1 MSYNLDR
8 FITAQKRDYADALA
22 EIKSGRKRS
31 HWMWYIFPQIRG
43 LGMSGTA
50 QYYAIQN
57 LDEAKAYLKDS
68 YLRGNLIEICEA
80 LLQLDTNNAVSVFGG
95 IDAIKLRSSMTLFMC
110 ADPAIPVFE
119 RVLKKFYSGEVDDRT
134 LKILGL

>member
-8 FITAQKRDYADALA
+8 FITAQKRDYADALS

-31 HWMWYIFPQIRG
+31 HWMWYIFPQIHG

-50 QYYAIQN
+50 QYYAIQS

-68 YLRGNLIEICEA
+68 YLRGNLIGICEV
-80 LLQLDTNNAVSVFGG
+80 LLQLDTSNAVAVFGG

-110 ADPAIPVFE
+110 ADSSIPVFE
-119 RVLKKFYSGEVDDRT
+119 Q
-134 LKILGL
+134 